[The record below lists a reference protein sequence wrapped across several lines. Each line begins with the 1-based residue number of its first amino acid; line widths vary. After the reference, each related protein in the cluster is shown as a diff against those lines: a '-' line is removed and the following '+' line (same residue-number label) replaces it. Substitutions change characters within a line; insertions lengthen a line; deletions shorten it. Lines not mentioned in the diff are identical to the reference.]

1 VNNGDVTITD
11 IATDLMWMQDD
22 SDTCMIWDD
31 GLVYAENFEYA
42 GYSDWRLPDAKEL
55 QGIVDYS

>member
-1 VNNGDVTITD
+1 
-11 IATDLMWMQDD
+11 MQDD